1 MLLGKMRKKIFR
13 YQFAEFIDVYFDRQ
27 SHDMEASHI
36 LPNNS
41 LLLSESSFFSIAY
54 RTEKKLGSDFLILQ
68 NTNYIQ
74 QIYPVAM
81 GKVGVLPCSST
92 LHILGIRHDSFF

>member
-13 YQFAEFIDVYFDRQ
+13 YQFAEFIDVFFDRQ

-41 LLLSESSFFSIAY
+41 LLLSESSFFSNVIAY
-54 RTEKKLGSDFLILQ
+54 PTEKNWDPIF
-68 NTNYIQ
+68 
-74 QIYPVAM
+74 
-81 GKVGVLPCSST
+81 
-92 LHILGIRHDSFF
+92 